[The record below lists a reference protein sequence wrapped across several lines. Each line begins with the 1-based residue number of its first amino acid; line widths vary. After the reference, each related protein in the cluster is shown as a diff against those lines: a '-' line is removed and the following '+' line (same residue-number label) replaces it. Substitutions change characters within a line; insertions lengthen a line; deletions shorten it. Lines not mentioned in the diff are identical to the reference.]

1 MARLKLIRFSLS
13 GLKGLNKEKAITF
26 INWII
31 FASFFALSA
40 SIISMFYENRIDE
53 IDNKIINEETNI
65 LVYENQ
71 INITPLVL
79 KNIENVFQENYRTQD
94 YIQLLKLWNDD
105 ETIVT
110 NRVTAFYPYKRYE
123 AAANYG
129 LEQIKQSMTDAILVA
144 KNTTDIAEIE
154 KNNIEFYEIVKEIRE
169 INSTR
174 QKLSNEWALK
184 DIETE
189 EEKNTDGDDKD
200 KYYQKYSP
208 LNDRLIQSLQSQI
221 NFLTNFNIKY
231 FSRKKNET
239 ENGIFEMEKELERLS
254 KQESLIIFGAF
265 ILQLIVFLSVQ
276 YFEVTMETANA
287 KRTKKKL

>member
-1 MARLKLIRFSLS
+1 
-13 GLKGLNKEKAITF
+13 
-26 INWII
+26 
-31 FASFFALSA
+31 
-40 SIISMFYENRIDE
+40 MFYQGQCSVNQ
-53 IDNKIINEETNI
+53 KI
-65 LVYENQ
+65 
-71 INITPLVL
+71 
-79 KNIENVFQENYRTQD
+79 
-94 YIQLLKLWNDD
+94 
-105 ETIVT
+105 
-110 NRVTAFYPYKRYE
+110 
-123 AAANYG
+123 
-129 LEQIKQSMTDAILVA
+129 
-144 KNTTDIAEIE
+144 
-154 KNNIEFYEIVKEIRE
+154 
-169 INSTR
+169 
-174 QKLSNEWALK
+174 
-184 DIETE
+184 
-189 EEKNTDGDDKD
+189 KD